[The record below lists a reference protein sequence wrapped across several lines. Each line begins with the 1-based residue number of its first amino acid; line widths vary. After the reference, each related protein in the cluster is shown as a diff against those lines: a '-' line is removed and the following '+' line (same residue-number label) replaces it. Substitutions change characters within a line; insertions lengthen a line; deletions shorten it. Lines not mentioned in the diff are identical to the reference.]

1 MKTYVRESHKLG
13 KGAYMITRYTAGEY
27 MLLNILKL
35 IFFVLILWPLEIVF
49 FTILFLV
56 KLAAGATIGILL
68 LPFKMIHGILTKK

>member
-27 MLLNILKL
+27 MLLNIIKL

-49 FTILFLV
+49 FTILLLV
-56 KLAAGATIGILL
+56 K
-68 LPFKMIHGILTKK
+68 P